1 MTGTERF
8 KRYILFIISLF
19 FAAMGVAITKH
30 GELGVSSISSVANV
44 LSSTDGPL
52 PLGSLFSMIICI
64 GFYIYLIKRKQPV

>member
-19 FAAMGVAITKH
+19 FVAMRVAITKH
-30 GELGVSSISSVANV
+30 GELVVSPISSVAKV

-52 PLGSLFSMIICI
+52 PLGSLF
-64 GFYIYLIKRKQPV
+64 L